1 MKIFIYL
8 TLIISNLLLANI
20 STAENGSKEMYIIK
34 LNQEGMVHYKG
45 EINGLRATSPLVT
58 GAKKLDT
65 KSNAS
70 IAYLQFLQDDLLQ
83 FKTTIESTLNRDL
96 GKTLDYY

>member
-20 STAENGSKEMYIIK
+20 STAEDGSKEMYIIK

-58 GAKKLDT
+58 GTKKLDT

-70 IAYLQFLQDDLLQ
+70 IAYLQFLRNDLSRI
-83 FKTTIESTLNRDL
+83 KSTIEASIN
-96 GKTLDYY
+96 